1 MLWVLICTVNLTV
14 CYCHA
19 TYELSICGFESFA
32 VTYCSYFR
40 TIYISRRWIYFL
52 RKILISVDTRPKLN
66 EYEMF
71 VWHPG
76 YYTNASF
83 MLITIKLLEML
94 ILRQILWK
102 TIWWKCAFR
111 SQPRPLMY
119 PVIGRCPFCE
129 NYAKFY
135 SDAKSWCEILIF
147 WCEIFCALF
156 FKSAIFG

>member
-1 MLWVLICTVNLTV
+1 MSLNPV
-14 CYCHA
+14 
-19 TYELSICGFESFA
+19 A
-32 VTYCSYFR
+32 VTYCNYSR

-66 EYEMF
+66 EYDMS

-76 YYTNASF
+76 FYTNAFF

-111 SQPRPLMY
+111 PQPRPLMY
-119 PVIGRCPFCE
+119 SVIGRCPFCE

-135 SDAKSWCEILIF
+135 SDAKNIGAGINRLWWNFLCP
-147 WCEIFCALF
+147 F
-156 FKSAIFG
+156 FKKVLFLANNGRCHNFLY